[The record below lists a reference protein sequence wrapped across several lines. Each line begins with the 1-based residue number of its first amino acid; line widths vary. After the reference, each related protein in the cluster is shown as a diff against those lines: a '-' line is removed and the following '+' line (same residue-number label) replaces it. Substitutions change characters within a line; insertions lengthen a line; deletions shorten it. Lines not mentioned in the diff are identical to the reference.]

1 MKYVAGIDG
10 GQTGTQAAV
19 ADERGRVLGYGD
31 AGPADE
37 IGAGPESTRMRDA
50 LAKAVEAARHAAGV
64 SAEARFEAI
73 VAGVSG
79 FEGRVYGVSPSLPT
93 ASFSLVHDPFIAHAG
108 AFAGGSGVVV
118 IAGTGSV
125 GYVVDDD
132 GCTELFGGLGYVF
145 GDEGSAFWIARTAI
159 ASAMSE
165 NAGCFVESEAKR
177 YFGVASLRELLAA
190 FYHGSIDRD
199 RLASFA
205 QVVLELSS
213 AGEGEA
219 VRDACVRDTVSGA
232 QAHLAALAARSLDRR
247 RHWRSP
253 PRAAFAG
260 GLLRDRAFRDGLY
273 DRLRTVAP
281 RVEIVEPAYP
291 PVLGAVLLAFREA
304 GMPCKGLT

>member
-1 MKYVAGIDG
+1 MRYVAGIDG

-19 ADERGRVLGYGD
+19 ADERGRVLGYGE

-37 IGAGPESTRMRDA
+37 VGAGPQSTRLHDA
-50 LAKAVEAARHAAGV
+50 LANALEAARRAAGV
-64 SAEARFEAI
+64 SAGTSFEAV

-79 FEGRVYGVSPSLPT
+79 YEGRVYGVTPSLPT

-132 GCTELFGGLGYVF
+132 GCAELFGGLGYVF

-165 NAGCFVESEAKR
+165 DAGCVVESEAKR

-190 FYHGSIDRD
+190 FYHGTIDRD

-205 QVVLELSS
+205 RVVLELSS
-213 AGEGEA
+213 A
-219 VRDACVRDTVSGA
+219 RDTVSSA
-232 QAHLAALAARSLDRR
+232 QEQLAKLAARSLDRR
-247 RHWRSP
+247 RHWISH
-253 PRAAFAG
+253 PRAAFTG
-260 GLLRDRAFRDGLY
+260 GLLRDAPFRDGLY
-273 DRLRTVAP
+273 ERLRTLAP
-281 RVEIVEPAYP
+281 DVEIVEPRYP
-291 PVLGAVLLAFREA
+291 PVLGAVLLALREA
-304 GMPCKGLT
+304 GIPCERLT